1 MKNCFISFVFLSLVI
16 FVKAQNDSVDNRKLI
31 QFSGVVVESVN
42 LQQLPFTNIMIKNS
56 NRGTV
61 SDAYGYYSFVAQ
73 TNDTIMFSY
82 VGFQDAFFIIPDTLS
97 NNRYSLIQLLNQDT
111 ITLKETIIYPWPS
124 REDFKEAFVN
134 LNIGE
139 DDFIRAQQNMARA
152 AIYERS
158 SNTPMS
164 ASENYNYQMQL
175 QQSRLYYAGQFP
187 SINLLNPIAW
197 SKFVKAWKS
206 GEFKKQ

>member
-124 REDFKEAFVN
+124 REDFKEAFIN

-152 AIYERS
+152 AI
-158 SNTPMS
+158 
-164 ASENYNYQMQL
+164 
-175 QQSRLYYAGQFP
+175 
-187 SINLLNPIAW
+187 
-197 SKFVKAWKS
+197 
-206 GEFKKQ
+206 